1 SLSFIKSFPQ
11 AHVSVSDL
19 VITNL
24 EPFKDETFM
33 EVKNS
38 SFTMSIKELFKDFE
52 KEPLVVNAIT
62 IDGALL
68 NLKTDKDGNT
78 NYDITK
84 ESDTAPAQK
93 DGKAMTFDIQDYK
106 ISNSAVTY
114 WDEASKIDM
123 KITDLSHE
131 GRGTFSTEESDV
143 DTKTEA
149 RVTCSME
156 STNY

>member
-1 SLSFIKSFPQ
+1 
-11 AHVSVSDL
+11 DL

-33 EVKNS
+33 EVKSS
-38 SFTMSIKELFKDFE
+38 SFTMSVKELFKDFE
-52 KEPLVVNAIT
+52 KEPLVVKAIT

-68 NLKTDKDGNT
+68 NLKTDKDGRA

-84 ESDTAPAQK
+84 ESDTVPAQK
-93 DGKAMTFDIQDYK
+93 EGGTMTFDIQDYR
-106 ISNSAVTY
+106 ISNSTITY

-123 KITDLSHE
+123 KITDLNHE
-131 GRGTFSTEESDV
+131 GKGTFSTEESEL

-149 RVTCSME
+149 HVSFSMD